1 MNALSEVQGLVSLTV
16 DPEGNPITVK
26 EWRSYVI
33 YRLAHWGLKL
43 INGVEVIA
51 INFFSILINRKIGER
66 GRCSKSQRGISEFK

>member
-16 DPEGNPITVK
+16 DPEGNPITLK

-43 INGVEVIA
+43 INGVEVIP
-51 INFFSILINRKIGER
+51 INFFSIWINNEIGER
-66 GRCSKSQRGISEFK
+66 GRRGKSQRGISEFK